1 MNENKDINMII
12 FTASLCI
19 WGLHVHFFVACK
31 LTFWLWLDGKFS
43 LNSLDTILF
52 GIWLRKM
59 YLVVMEQIHM
69 LENGSGGI
77 EGQCLYVS
85 VCEQSRSF
93 WFSIICFKLTLQ
105 KKPAEVYFLK

>member
-1 MNENKDINMII
+1 MNENKDINMTI

-31 LTFWLWLDGKFS
+31 LTFWFWLDGKFS
-43 LNSLDTILF
+43 LSSLDTILF

-69 LENGSGGI
+69 LENGSGG
-77 EGQCLYVS
+77 GLKDSVYMSQCVS
-85 VCEQSRSF
+85 KVVRF
-93 WFSIICFKLTLQ
+93 GFRKFALN
-105 KKPAEVYFLK
+105 